1 MFLLWNCFKLLK
13 QPFLLVNLLSKV
25 KMQCLRLNSEIF
37 LDLSQLL
44 SYLFYLFL
52 ESLGFERLIE
62 IGFLD
67 VYDFVL
73 LAELLYSQ
81 FVDLDELFKFLIELF
96 VFSNLLFVL
105 LSKSLMLVKVILA

>member
-1 MFLLWNCFKLLK
+1 MLLLWNCFELLK

-62 IGFLD
+62 IWFLD

-73 LAELLYSQ
+73 LAELFYSQ

-105 LSKSLMLVKVILA
+105 LSESLMLVKVILA

>member
-1 MFLLWNCFKLLK
+1 MLLLWNCFELLK

-25 KMQCLRLNSEIF
+25 KMQCLRLNTKIF

-52 ESLGFERLIE
+52 ESLCFECLIE
-62 IGFLD
+62 IWFLD
-67 VYDFVL
+67 IYDFVL
-73 LAELLYSQ
+73 LSELLYSQ

-105 LSKSLMLVKVILA
+105 LSKSLILVKVILA